1 MRHLGML
8 LAVAATAGC
17 ASSAPYTVPAA
28 ILNSAV
34 AAGASLEQRA
44 SGGCFAVCT
53 NGTTCNPRTGF
64 CEQPPPGATCAP
76 GSTDCGQPSAY
87 EVCRRDETGAL
98 RCVPVMG
105 VSRPPGE
112 APPAEVLRPVMG
124 ISPATGTAPP
134 PPSEASPKP
143 PGSP

>member
-1 MRHLGML
+1 MRHLGAL
-8 LAVAATAGC
+8 LAVAAAGC

-53 NGTTCNPRTGF
+53 NGTVCNPRTGY
-64 CEQPPPGATCAP
+64 CETPPAGAACGPGAV
-76 GSTDCGQPSAY
+76 DCGQLSAY
-87 EVCRRDETGAL
+87 QVCRRDETGAM

-105 VSRPPGE
+105 VSRPQS
-112 APPAEVLRPVMG
+112 APPAEVLRPG
-124 ISPATGTAPP
+124 IGLSPATGTAPP
-134 PPSEASPKP
+134 PPAEASPRP

>member
-1 MRHLGML
+1 MRHPGVL
-8 LAVAATAGC
+8 LVVAAAAGC
-17 ASSAPYTVPAA
+17 ASSATYTVPAA
-28 ILNSAV
+28 ILNGAV

-53 NGTTCNPRTGF
+53 NGTTCNPRTGY

-76 GSTDCGQPSAY
+76 GSIDCGQPAAY
-87 EVCRRDETGAL
+87 EVCRRDETGTL

-105 VSRPPGE
+105 VSQPPKGVPSE
-112 APPAEVLRPVMG
+112 EVLRPVMG
-124 ISPATGTAPP
+124 ISPATGTALP

-143 PGSP
+143 PGAP

>member
-8 LAVAATAGC
+8 LAVAAAGC

-28 ILNSAV
+28 ILNTAA

-44 SGGCFAVCT
+44 AGGCFAVCT
-53 NGTTCNPRTGF
+53 NGTTCNPRTGY
-64 CEQPPPGATCAP
+64 CEQPPPGAACAP

-87 EVCRRDETGAL
+87 EVCRRDETGSL

-105 VSRPPGE
+105 VSRPPEG
-112 APPAEVLRPVMG
+112 APPAEGLRPVMG

-134 PPSEASPKP
+134 PPAEASPKP